1 MKDIKDYK
9 QLSIQDTL
17 NSLTPHNQ
25 KIIQEFLKKCRISAC
40 DSSMVKITNKIVVIA
55 DTIQKDLDKLTLE
68 DVTDFLVLLN
78 KSPKA
83 IATKNDIKKILKR
96 FLKWKYPN
104 WSLKFNE
111 LGDIKL
117 NTKNADRHLTKQ
129 DLLTPEE
136 MKAII
141 NATDS
146 LRYKTILL
154 MLQETACRPEELCKI
169 TWGDIDFNNPEIK
182 LHSSKTSETRT
193 IPLNESIKHLE
204 RYRTECFSEVPRKTD
219 FIFSNQKEKHIS
231 TQALSEYL
239 LKIERKLDF
248 KKHLY
253 PYLWRH
259 SILSVMIKKLSPKVY
274 EMYAGHS
281 LETGMKTYA
290 HLDNDDLKKE
300 LFSKVYDIKEISS
313 KDKSKMKELEKQNE
327 SLRKEF
333 ETMKIQIEQLS
344 KQFLSDYQRHIKD
357 RQEMDK
363 KEEAILMKIKS
374 KR

>member
-1 MKDIKDYK
+1 MRDIKDYK
-9 QLSIQDTL
+9 IVGIDETL
-17 NSLTPHNQ
+17 DSLPPHNQ
-25 KIIQEFLKKCRISAC
+25 KIIQEFIKYCKISAC
-40 DSSMVKITNKIVVIA
+40 DSSIIKIKNKIVVFT
-55 DTIQKDLDKLTLE
+55 DTIQKDLDKLVLE
-68 DVTDFLVLLN
+68 DIRDFLVVLN
-78 KSPKA
+78 KSNRA
-83 IATKNDIKKILKR
+83 IATKNDIKKIVKR

-104 WSLKFNE
+104 WSLKFKE
-111 LGDIKL
+111 LGDIKINSKL
-117 NTKNADRHLTKQ
+117 ADRHLTKQ

-136 MKAII
+136 MKIII

-182 LHSSKTSETRT
+182 LHSSKTGETRT
-193 IPLNESIKHLE
+193 IPLNESIKHLV
-204 RYRTECFSEVPRKTD
+204 RYREECFSEIPRKTD
-219 FIFSNQKEKHIS
+219 FIFPNQNNKHIT

-259 SILSVMIKKLSPKVY
+259 SILSCMIKKLSPKVY

-300 LFSKVYDIKEISS
+300 LFSKVYDIKELTKNEKNELKNLREEVKISTKQS
-313 KDKSKMKELEKQNE
+313 EKALVQSEKAIALLEMIIKKYPKLNLVGLEKEYKDKVKN
-327 SLRKEF
+327 
-333 ETMKIQIEQLS
+333 
-344 KQFLSDYQRHIKD
+344 
-357 RQEMDK
+357 
-363 KEEAILMKIKS
+363 
-374 KR
+374 